1 MNGTPITRSMA
12 TERGKVIAPS
22 PSPSP
27 SSHSQ
32 PPPPPP
38 PPASASP
45 PPSPPTTT
53 APTIT
58 SKTVTVPD
66 STTEITHLY
75 LTFATPLPHPN
86 TAIRGPSA
94 PTQQNSKKRVKGR
107 TKRNGDSFPAPP
119 NLEPYANPQ
128 TWPSSR
134 KYLLLFLSCLGTWQT
149 AYTAGAYSPPQR
161 IMQAALE
168 GHPSVEAVLTGITTF
183 CLGFAFAP
191 MVLAPLSEMNGR
203 YPVFVAAGVVYVVF
217 QAVCAVVTTLPGM
230 VIARLFVGIGAS
242 VFSTMV
248 GGVIADMWD
257 ARGRNT
263 PMALFSGSV
272 LVGTGV
278 GPLVGAVMAQ
288 RMANTGKWRWIFWHQ
303 VIMAGAMMLVFAV
316 FFRESRGSVLL
327 SRKAK
332 ALNRWYEE
340 LEEHGYFGVWVAEDG
355 SLCNGGSSS
364 HGDAVDEEKGPGSAS
379 EQGQTAC
386 RLKRI
391 RWRVKEDE
399 ERATLGQMIV
409 ISVSR
414 PFHFLFTESVVFF
427 FSLWVA
433 FAWGVLYLTFG
444 SIPLVYQRVYGWT
457 LEDSGYVFSSLMV
470 GAVFATAI
478 GLWQDRLLSH
488 PKWAASP
495 ASETAADINNNNNN
509 NNSSSSSSSSS
520 RNGTSNGSSNKQA
533 SSLSSS
539 SSSST
544 SPQLPP
550 PSAATSPLSD
560 RIWAFL
566 RRKFPA
572 SAPESRLYFTC
583 ITSTFLPI
591 GLFIFGF
598 SSRPDTH
605 WIGPAI
611 GMVLATMG
619 ILSVYLAVFNY
630 FADAYHTYASS
641 ALAAQ
646 SFCRNVMGGAFP
658 LVTRPLFINLGP
670 AKAGAVLGSIGT
682 ALTVVPWVLVF
693 FGEKIRARS
702 PFASRST
709 SM

>member
-1 MNGTPITRSMA
+1 MAGTQVTCCTA
-12 TERGKVIAPS
+12 TEHGKVITSSSSPSSPSS
-22 PSPSP
+22 PSPRSP
-27 SSHSQ
+27 Q
-32 PPPPPP
+32 PPTPPLPPPPIT
-38 PPASASP
+38 
-45 PPSPPTTT
+45 TTT
-53 APTIT
+53 AC
-58 SKTVTVPD
+58 TVLD
-66 STTEITHLY
+66 SSTEITPLY
-75 LTFATPLPHPN
+75 LTFATPLPNPN
-86 TAIRGPSA
+86 TTIRGPSA
-94 PTQQNSKKRVKGR
+94 PTQHNDKKKMMMKKKNRSKNNS
-107 TKRNGDSFPAPP
+107 DSLPAPP
-119 NLEPYANPQ
+119 NLEPYSDPQ

-134 KYLLLFLSCLGTWQT
+134 KYLLLILACIGTWQT
-149 AYTAGAYSPPQR
+149 AYTAGAYSPPQYL
-161 IMQAALE
+161 IQAGLA
-168 GHPSVEAVLTGITTF
+168 GHPSIEAVLTGITTF

-203 YPVFVAAGVVYVVF
+203 YPVFVAAGVVYVAF
-217 QAVCAVVTTLPGM
+217 QAACALVSTLAGM
-230 VIARLFVGIGAS
+230 LVARLLVGVGAS

-272 LVGTGV
+272 LAGTGV

-288 RMANTGKWRWIFWHQ
+288 RMADAGRWRWIFWHQ
-303 VIMAGAMMLVFAV
+303 VIMGGAMMLFVVV

-327 SRKAK
+327 SRKAR

-355 SLCNGGSSS
+355 SLGDGSPPL
-364 HGDAVDEEKGPGSAS
+364 GDAADEEKGPASAL
-379 EQGQTAC
+379 EQGRTAR

-399 ERATLGQMIV
+399 ERASLGQMIAT
-409 ISVSR
+409 SVSR
-414 PFHFLFTESVVFF
+414 PFHLLFTESVVFF

-444 SIPLVYQRVYGWT
+444 SIPLVYQRVYGWS
-457 LEDSGYVFSSLMV
+457 LEDAGYIFVSLIV

-478 GLWQDRLLSH
+478 GLWQDRLLYH

-495 ASETAADINNNNNN
+495 ASGNAVDINNSSETSDDSSNKHV
-509 NNSSSSSSSSS
+509 SSSSSSSS
-520 RNGTSNGSSNKQA
+520 
-533 SSLSSS
+533 
-539 SSSST
+539 
-544 SPQLPP
+544 PP
-550 PSAATSPLSD
+550 AAATSSLSD
-560 RIWAFL
+560 RILAFL
-566 RRKFPA
+566 RRRFPA

-630 FADAYHTYASS
+630 FADTYHKYASS

-646 SFCRNVMGGAFP
+646 SFCRNVLGGAFP
-658 LVTRPLFINLGP
+658 LVTRPLFTNLGP
-670 AKAGAVLGSIGT
+670 ARAGAVLGSIGT

-693 FGEKIRARS
+693 FGDKIRARS
-702 PFASRST
+702 PFASQST
-709 SM
+709 SA